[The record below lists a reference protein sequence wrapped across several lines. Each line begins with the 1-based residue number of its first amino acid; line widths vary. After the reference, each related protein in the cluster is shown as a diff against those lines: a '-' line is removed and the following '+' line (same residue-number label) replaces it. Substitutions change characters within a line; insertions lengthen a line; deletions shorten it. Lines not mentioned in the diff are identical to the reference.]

1 MNSAKNILARDIFCN
16 TTRNITEYMPTIRN
30 EGPPLSS
37 FRCPIDLYEVNVQ
50 RDIRLR
56 HAVAASRACRII
68 LRNVPYFSLS
78 LSSSLDQVN

>member
-1 MNSAKNILARDIFCN
+1 MYYGIHAYPEWR
-16 TTRNITEYMPTIRN
+16 T
-30 EGPPLSS
+30 PLS

-68 LRNVPYFSLS
+68 LRNVLMSVSLS
-78 LSSSLDQVN
+78 FPLLPK